1 MLVPMSGQLCAFKVL
16 GDSAN
21 RQKEAMM
28 PRTHPE
34 RGSKSPSNRYEVA
47 ALADDRVNRAQD
59 LSARVMRSTLS
70 ILGQ

>member
-1 MLVPMSGQLCAFKVL
+1 MSGQLCVFKVFV
-16 GDSAN
+16 DSAN